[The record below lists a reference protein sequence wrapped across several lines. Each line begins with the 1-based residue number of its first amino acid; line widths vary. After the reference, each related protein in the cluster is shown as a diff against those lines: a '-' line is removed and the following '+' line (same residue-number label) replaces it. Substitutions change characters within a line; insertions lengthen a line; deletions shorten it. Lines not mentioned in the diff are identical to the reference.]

1 VTGRA
6 FRPGEIDI
14 EKFELRNYRNLERDA
29 LDITQISYEFS
40 YYESIFSPA
49 VSLEILINDGVGLIN
64 DFPLV
69 GDEHIILSFKTKGA
83 DDSNSIDLN
92 MRSYKVG
99 NRVRSGERAMMYPI
113 YAMNERA
120 VTNPKT
126 EVVSAFGGK
135 ISDFIRQFVN
145 FFRVEQTQGE
155 YKYVA
160 TGQTVFDT
168 ITILAREA
176 ESDINPSSAY
186 VFYETSDGYH
196 FVTLDTLFNQP
207 TSKQYY
213 YAQKSVRR
221 SNDISGDAISDDK
234 LITTLEHSK
243 SNDLI
248 GSMENGL
255 YGNLTSAID
264 PIRKTFNTRG
274 FDYFGKGFNQTQ
286 HIPQDANRIQPSG
299 EFQSLAL
306 NSQSANEKYFVS
318 DLVDVAPIEY
328 IDEYDTTVAL
338 RGRKRHRFSGLST
351 SLFSQL
357 EVITFRISVTGDS
370 SRHAGDIIE
379 IYVPEPSS
387 RKNKINQYDKYLSG
401 RFLVTS
407 VRHMLQSDNKYITI
421 MECVKDSFEELISD
435 ANI

>member
-1 VTGRA
+1 MTGRA

-14 EKFELRNYRNLERDA
+14 EKFELRNYKNLERDA

-49 VSLEILINDGVGLIN
+49 SSLEILINDGVGMIN

-69 GDEHIILSFKTKGA
+69 GDEHILLSFKTKGA
-83 DDSNSIDLN
+83 DDSNVIDLD
-92 MRSYKVG
+92 MRSYKIG
-99 NRVRSGERAMMYPI
+99 NRVRSGERAMLYPI

-120 VTNPKT
+120 VTNPKS
-126 EVVSAFGGK
+126 EVVSAFDGK
-135 ISDFIRQFVN
+135 ISDYIRRFVN
-145 FFRVEQTQGE
+145 FFRVEQTKGE
-155 YKYVA
+155 YKYVG
-160 TGQTVFDT
+160 TKQTIFDT
-168 ITILAREA
+168 LVFLAREA
-176 ESDINPSSAY
+176 ESDINPSSTY

-221 SNDISGDAISDDK
+221 SNAISGDIISDDK
-234 LITTLEHSK
+234 LITVLEHTK

-248 GSMENGL
+248 ESMERGL
-255 YGNLTSAID
+255 YGNLTLSID
-264 PIRKTFNTRG
+264 PIRKSFNTRS
-274 FDYFGKGFNQTQ
+274 FDYFGRGFNQTQ
-286 HIPQDANRIQPSG
+286 HIPQNGNRIQPSG
-299 EFQSLAL
+299 EFESLAIE
-306 NSQSANEKYFVS
+306 SQSANKKYFVS
-318 DLVDVAPIEY
+318 DLVDIAPVEY
-328 IDEYDTTVAL
+328 INEYDPTIAL
-338 RGRKRHRFSGLST
+338 RGRKRHRFSGIST

-357 EVITFRISVTGDS
+357 EVITFRISVPGDS
-370 SRHAGDIIE
+370 SRHAGEIIE

-387 RKNKINQYDKYLSG
+387 RKNKINEYDKYLSG
-401 RFLVTS
+401 RFLVTG

-435 ANI
+435 A